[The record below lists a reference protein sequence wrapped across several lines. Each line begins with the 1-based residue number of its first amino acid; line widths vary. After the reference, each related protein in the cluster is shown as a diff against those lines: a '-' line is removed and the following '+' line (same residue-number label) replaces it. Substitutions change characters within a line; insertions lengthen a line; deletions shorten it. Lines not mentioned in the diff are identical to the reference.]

1 MCTKIEH
8 FHIEE
13 CIITAENTNLGDTA
27 LQIENQKIRIC
38 FQLSAQIVKSNH

>member
-8 FHIEE
+8 FYIEE

-27 LQIENQKIRIC
+27 LQINR
-38 FQLSAQIVKSNH
+38 KSEDFVSS